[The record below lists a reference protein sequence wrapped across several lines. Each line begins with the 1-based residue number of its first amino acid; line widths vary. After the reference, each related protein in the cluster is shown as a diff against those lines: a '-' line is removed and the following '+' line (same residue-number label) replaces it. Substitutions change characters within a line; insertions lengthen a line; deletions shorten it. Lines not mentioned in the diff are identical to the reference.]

1 MEAKGGDD
9 KKKKMIIGGVV
20 ASLLIISIIVIAITT
35 GGQTV
40 VDSDEVE
47 DLTCKNPMCGLFLT
61 KPDFQQYT
69 FENSDQAYEDEFW
82 ADEIFGG
89 AITEPLMR
97 PAAEEGGDMI
107 PVHNTM
113 VEGLKADYEARGEL
127 GNYWVLQNIQSGTKS
142 FSDYWIYIND
152 IDQEGYDLLM
162 TINGTQDASDNRQFS
177 KIRKYLNGYVRDIYF
192 TTHSSPTDPTQ
203 SAENRIIYVYEG
215 YYKNGVLEKHP
226 NEKFGRHFLTN
237 SLCYI
242 GFFAQDSNEKDFP
255 LYGKGMIIN
264 GQTDEIEDEGLFI
277 YSTTEPQE
285 RQEIEDFNENL
296 VPTD

>member
-40 VDSDEVE
+40 ADSDDVPE

-113 VEGLKADYEARGEL
+113 VEGLKADYEARKE
-127 GNYWVLQNIQSGTKS
+127 T
-142 FSDYWIYIND
+142 FS
-152 IDQEGYDLLM
+152 
-162 TINGTQDASDNRQFS
+162 
-177 KIRKYLNGYVRDIYF
+177 
-192 TTHSSPTDPTQ
+192 
-203 SAENRIIYVYEG
+203 
-215 YYKNGVLEKHP
+215 
-226 NEKFGRHFLTN
+226 
-237 SLCYI
+237 
-242 GFFAQDSNEKDFP
+242 
-255 LYGKGMIIN
+255 
-264 GQTDEIEDEGLFI
+264 
-277 YSTTEPQE
+277 
-285 RQEIEDFNENL
+285 
-296 VPTD
+296 